1 MQLTDGA
8 MMNGMEFGLF
18 NLSGSSVNEPK
29 QQRLLLAQSKVPKIK
44 NEVASNSKRNERR
57 ILAELRP
64 AALTM
69 MSSDIEYTEYRFGQT
84 VQYECTV

>member
-18 NLSGSSVNEPK
+18 NLSDSSLNEPK

-44 NEVASNSKRNERR
+44 NEVASTSKRNERR
-57 ILAELRP
+57 CGILSELRP

-69 MSSDIEYTEYRFGQT
+69 MSSNIEYRFGQT